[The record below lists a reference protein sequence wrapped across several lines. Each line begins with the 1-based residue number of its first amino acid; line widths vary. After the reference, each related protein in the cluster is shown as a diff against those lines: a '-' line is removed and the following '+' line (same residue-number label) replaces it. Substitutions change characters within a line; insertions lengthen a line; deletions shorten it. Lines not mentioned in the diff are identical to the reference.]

1 MSNNQ
6 QYLTVSKA
14 AAILNVRPSYIYTL
28 LKNKELTPQSQPDDP
43 KHLYL
48 DYDEIYRLTLQYQL
62 DRINHRE
69 VVTRTKLG
77 TMLNC
82 NINTI
87 RNYERSHYIEP
98 IFTLRNEK
106 YYLLSDIEKLIKD
119 KTLDRNYVKQ
129 TDEAAVYLNISISKL
144 RDLRRMKLLVGYR
157 SPFDNRMY
165 YLKSDLDCYAA
176 DQMLTD
182 PPKNA
187 YTQLEFLTKCHVE
200 SIDDLNLPILHG
212 IIHYTLHHGQRYFT
226 LDSVAAY
233 QNYVNQ
239 RK

>member
-48 DYDEIYRLTLQYQL
+48 DYNEIYRLTLQYQL
-62 DRINHRE
+62 DRINHRK
-69 VVTRTKLG
+69 VVTRKKLG

-98 IFTLRNEK
+98 IFTLRNER

-144 RDLRRMKLLVGYR
+144 RELRRMKILFGYR

-165 YLKSDLDCYAA
+165 YLKNDLDYYAT
-176 DQMLTD
+176 DQMQTN
-182 PPKNA
+182 PPKTA
-187 YTQLEFLTKCHVE
+187 YTQLEFLTKCQVE

-226 LDSVAAY
+226 RDSVTAY
-233 QNYVNQ
+233 QNYINQ
-239 RK
+239 RM